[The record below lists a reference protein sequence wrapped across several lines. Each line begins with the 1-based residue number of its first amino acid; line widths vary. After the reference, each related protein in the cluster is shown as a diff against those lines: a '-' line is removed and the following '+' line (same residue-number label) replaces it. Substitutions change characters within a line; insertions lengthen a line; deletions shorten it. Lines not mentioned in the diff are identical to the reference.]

1 MPKYLVV
8 TVSGQDHPGIVN
20 DITKLL
26 LEYHGNVETSRMARL
41 GGEFTILMMV
51 SVQEDKFDALR
62 DGIRQLSGEGYQ
74 LTMRETGQS
83 TSVEYNGWLP
93 YQVEVT
99 GADNEG
105 IIHDLTRYLSEHNI
119 NIETMDT
126 DVIKAPMS
134 GTPLFR
140 MAGIIVVPPELSYSE
155 LKDALADIGDELGID
170 TAVSPYAG

>member
-1 MPKYLVV
+1 MQKYLVV

-26 LEYHGNVETSRMARL
+26 IEYHGNVETSRMARL

-62 DGIRQLSGEGYQ
+62 DGIRHLRDEGYQ

-99 GADNEG
+99 GADHEG
-105 IIHDLTRYLSEHNI
+105 IIHDLTHYLSKRNI

-134 GTPLFR
+134 GTPLFK
-140 MAGIIVVPPELSYSE
+140 MAGVVVVPPELSYSE
-155 LKDALADIGDELGID
+155 LKNAMADIGDELGVD
-170 TAVSPYAG
+170 TVVSPYAG